1 MRTLLALCKPY
12 LLPCGLLLSL
22 LLAQATLGPSTLVCG
37 VASAQPAG
45 QQPDPAARQA
55 FEDGRTFYDHGRF
68 ADALRKFQESYA
80 ISNNPKLLFNIGR
93 AADSDGEL
101 RQAYDAYTAYLQR
114 MPDADNREFVEARVA
129 KLKAAGAANAPAN
142 AAPLPDA
149 PGAPPA
155 QVDAPIDPYPPAY
168 VSPGQAQ
175 PAYAGPV
182 TSTPPAEPGRPAHLP
197 GRFRLYGGLRLGVG
211 GTMHVSADDETV
223 EDFDLNAGIG
233 GQLGAELVPARF
245 FGIGFETRFISF
257 KEDMGGTRDLL
268 IDLAVKPS
276 FRLALRRTPLEFYAA
291 LPIGVT
297 IPVADDPNTS
307 DSVDFDYRAGAN
319 LGFMAGTNL
328 FFSPH
333 LGMNVELGVL
343 IHWYGA
349 DAYDTES
356 FDEKVASFNYTLTQF
371 TLLTINVVYAL

>member
-1 MRTLLALCKPY
+1 MM
-12 LLPCGLLLSL
+12 
-22 LLAQATLGPSTLVCG
+22 VCG

-101 RQAYDAYTAYLQR
+101 KQAHDAYTAYLQR
-114 MPDADNREFVEARVA
+114 LPDADNREFVEARLA
-129 KLKAAGAANAPAN
+129 KLKAAGAADAPVN
-142 AAPLPDA
+142 AAPPPNA

-175 PAYAGPV
+175 AVYPGPV
-182 TSTPPAEPGRPAHLP
+182 TSPPPAEKARPANLP
-197 GRFRLYGGLRLGVG
+197 GRFRLYGGVRLGVG
-211 GTMHVSADDETV
+211 GTMHRSADDATADDV
-223 EDFDLNAGIG
+223 DLNAGIG
-233 GQLGAELVPARF
+233 GQLGAELVPVRF

-257 KEDMGGTRDLL
+257 KEDTGDTRDLL
-268 IDLAVKPS
+268 IDLALKPS
-276 FRLALRRTPLEFYAA
+276 FRLALRRIPLEFYAA

-297 IPVADDPNTS
+297 IPAADDPNPA
-307 DSVDFDYRAGAN
+307 DSVDFDYHAGAN
-319 LGFMAGTNL
+319 LGFMAGMNY
-328 FFSPH
+328 FFSPR
-333 LGMNVELGVL
+333 LGMNFELGAL

-349 DAYDTES
+349 DAYDADAFGEQ
-356 FDEKVASFNYTLTQF
+356 VASFDYTLTQF
-371 TLLTINVVYAL
+371 TLLTLNVVYAL